1 MNDVQLDPAGRQR
14 RRKLIKA
21 IRLPH
26 VSGKASAAWLVACF
40 ALTGVLIPMAVRL
53 PLWVDFEIVLTVW
66 WVIWVG
72 VLARLLYVGQPVSDD
87 HSLGQPRPWYRA
99 VFEPAGV
106 SPDTEWAWLVLGGS
120 EGCALYLFLVFAFF
134 LLVLAAW
141 VVVEVAVPVVAFLL
155 YFMVRAMLATALN
168 RDHGCQGRVVRSA
181 ARAVLWATVYTAPLA
196 GVVWLVHRV
205 HGPHA

>member
-1 MNDVQLDPAGRQR
+1 MNDVQLDSAGRQR

-40 ALTGVLIPMAVRL
+40 ALTGALIPMAVRL
-53 PLWVDFEIVLTVW
+53 PLWVDFEIVLAAW
-66 WVIWVG
+66 WVIWAG
-72 VLARLLYVGQPVSDD
+72 VLTRLLYVGQPVSDD
-87 HSLGQPRPWYRA
+87 HRFGQPRSWGA
-99 VFEPAGV
+99 A
-106 SPDTEWAWLVLGGS
+106 TETAKSASAFDWFSWAEVP
-120 EGCALYLFLVFAFF
+120 EGCAFV
-134 LLVLAAW
+134 LVLLLLFSLLIFVAW
-141 VVVEVAVPVVAFLL
+141 FVVEIAVPLVAFLL
-155 YFMVRAMLATALN
+155 YFLVRAMLATVLN
-168 RDHGCQGRVVRSA
+168 HDHGCQGRVVRSA